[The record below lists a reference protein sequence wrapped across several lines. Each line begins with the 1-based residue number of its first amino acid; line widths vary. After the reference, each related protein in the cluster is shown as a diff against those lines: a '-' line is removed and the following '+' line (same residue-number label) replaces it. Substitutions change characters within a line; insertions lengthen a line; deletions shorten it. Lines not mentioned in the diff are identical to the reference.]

1 MTTKVLATG
10 TFDDWYRSAL
20 SDGQKHRVLRTV
32 QRLRLFGHNL
42 GRPHADSIRG
52 SSLKELRI
60 PGRRDVLRAV
70 FGFNRA
76 GEAILL
82 LGGDK
87 KGVSEGSQVA
97 WLDEMVRRAERLM
110 LDPRAFAWSPPP
122 PPPQTDDH
130 EDDEPK
136 KHKPPPRRQG
146 PARFSMEDA
155 ARERAVRSAEER
167 LLRGNRPAVPQHANP
182 QLSHANYKALVS
194 AGYSGKYLHGMAV
207 PGGFLDPTHP
217 DHQKRVDEMVARAKR

>member
-52 SSLKELRI
+52 SALKELRI
-60 PGRRDVLRAV
+60 PGRRDVIRAV
-70 FGFNRA
+70 VGFNRA

-82 LGGDK
+82 IGGDK
-87 KGVSEGSQVA
+87 KGVAEGSQVA
-97 WLDEMVRRAERLM
+97 WLDAMVRRGEQMMA
-110 LDPRAFAWSPPP
+110 DPRAFAWNPAPPP
-122 PPPQTDDH
+122 QQTDDH

-136 KHKPPPRRQG
+136 KHKPPPRKQG

-155 ARERAVRSAEER
+155 VRDRTMAKRGPQRAPGRHDWHTAKQITQANIDK
-167 LLRGNRPAVPQHANP
+167 LLR
-182 QLSHANYKALVS
+182 
-194 AGYSGKYLHGMAV
+194 AGYAYGWIRKNSE
-207 PGGFLDPTHP
+207 PGEPLDPARG
-217 DHQKRVDEMVARAKR
+217 DHQDMVDMYVGRGRGGG